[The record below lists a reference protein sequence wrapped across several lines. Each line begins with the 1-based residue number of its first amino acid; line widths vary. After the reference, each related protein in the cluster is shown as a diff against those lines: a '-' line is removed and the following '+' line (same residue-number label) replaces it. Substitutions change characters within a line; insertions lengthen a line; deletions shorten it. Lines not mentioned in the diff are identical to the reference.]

1 MRRNKKYLTMGSLN
15 VYCFFIL
22 QLLYIHTNVLSLE
35 PIVDL
40 LKDEVVQEKIGEVAR
55 FFYTNDTVT
64 INLYYA
70 AAAVLLGF
78 LCKSSSSSSTKVLL
92 IPIIFQY

>member
-1 MRRNKKYLTMGSLN
+1 MHCTAY
-15 VYCFFIL
+15 FAI
-22 QLLYIHTNVLSLE
+22 INVLIIALNLCSE

-40 LKDEVVQEKIGEVAR
+40 LKDEVVQEKVGEVAR
-55 FFYTNDTVT
+55 FFYMNDSVT

-78 LCKSSSSSSTKVLL
+78 LCKFSSSSIIKLVFNK
-92 IPIIFQY
+92 IPNIFQY

>member
-1 MRRNKKYLTMGSLN
+1 M
-15 VYCFFIL
+15 
-22 QLLYIHTNVLSLE
+22 
-35 PIVDL
+35 DL

-78 LCKSSSSSSTKVLL
+78 NDIKKAMIDDWMPIKKSIYPKTKKETF
-92 IPIIFQY
+92 PS

>member
-1 MRRNKKYLTMGSLN
+1 MKFGYENRTKIN
-15 VYCFFIL
+15 VY
-22 QLLYIHTNVLSLE
+22 LE

-40 LKDEVVQEKIGEVAR
+40 LKDEMVQEKIGEVAR

-78 LCKSSSSSSTKVLL
+78 LCKSSSSSIS
-92 IPIIFQY
+92 